1 MSMMDMM
8 MGIGLATSGIPT
20 TTTASATTLMMMTDA
35 ETARNNN

>member
-20 TTTASATTLMMMTDA
+20 TTTASATTLMMTDA